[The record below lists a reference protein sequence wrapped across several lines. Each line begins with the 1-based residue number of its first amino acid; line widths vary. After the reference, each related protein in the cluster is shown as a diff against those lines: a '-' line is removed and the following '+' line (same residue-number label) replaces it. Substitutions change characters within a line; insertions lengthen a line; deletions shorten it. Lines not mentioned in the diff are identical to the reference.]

1 VLTALPAW
9 IFAARQVHE
18 LFSNEQDI
26 RKLLPRPCR
35 EERHIH
41 EEEERMRLFTRVTRT
56 TGLLALAAAGATIAA
71 GSASAASDV
80 VGHLYVNDNTAGTNT
95 IAAFD
100 RHADGS
106 LTPLHGSPF
115 AAGGAGTGT
124 GIGSQG
130 ALQVTSDGNFLL
142 AVDAGSNQISVLRIN
157 SDGELSPVGGGP
169 VASGGTK
176 PVSIAV
182 HGSLVYVA
190 NAGDG
195 GSNYTGFT
203 LNPGGHLRPLA
214 GSTVSLPDGS
224 SPGDVLFNGDGTR
237 LVGTRVGT
245 SLIDS
250 FTVGGDGQLT
260 AAAGSPFAAQGL
272 GPFGSEFRPTDPSQ
286 LFVSNAHNVGAGTG
300 TISAFSDG
308 SDGTLTSIGSS
319 PFPDSQT
326 APCWVEISHD
336 GQVLFTV
343 NTASNSIS
351 RYAIAA
357 DGSLSLLGSTSLGS
371 TGLGAEDARLGPN
384 GQTLWVVDTGAR
396 AISAFAVDGGNLTE
410 LPSSPTALPAGS
422 APFGIVVT

>member
-1 VLTALPAW
+1 MQVRTR
-9 IFAARQVHE
+9 IAAAI
-18 LFSNEQDI
+18 S
-26 RKLLPRPCR
+26 
-35 EERHIH
+35 
-41 EEEERMRLFTRVTRT
+41 
-56 TGLLALAAAGATIAA
+56 LLALGAVTVVVAAA
-71 GSASAASDV
+71 SASAASTV
-80 VGHLYVNDNTAGTNT
+80 VGHLYVNDYTAGTNT

-100 RHADGS
+100 RHEDGT

-130 ALQVTSDGNFLL
+130 ALQITSDGKYLL

-157 SDGELSPVGGGP
+157 SDGELNPIGGGP
-169 VASGGTK
+169 VSSGGVR

-195 GSNYTGFT
+195 GTNYTGFT

-214 GSTVSLPDGS
+214 GSTVALPPAS

-237 LVGTRVGT
+237 LIGAEVNT

-250 FTVGGDGQLT
+250 FVVGANGLLT
-260 AAAGSPFAAQGL
+260 AASGSPFAAQGP
-272 GPFGSEFRPTDPSQ
+272 GPFGSEFRPTDPTQ
-286 LFVSNAHNVGAGTG
+286 LFVSNAHGGTGNG

-308 SDGTLTSIGSS
+308 SDGALTSIGTS
-319 PFPDSQT
+319 PFPDFQT

-336 GQVLFTV
+336 GQFLFTV

-351 RYAIAA
+351 RYAIGG

-371 TGLGAEDARLGPN
+371 ASVGAEDARLGPN
-384 GQTLWVVDTGAR
+384 GGTLWVVDTGAR
-396 AISAFAVDGGNLTE
+396 AVSAFSVDGGNLTQ
-410 LPSSPTALPAGS
+410 LPSSPTPLPAGS

>member
-1 VLTALPAW
+1 MHWYRRITQA
-9 IFAARQVHE
+9 
-18 LFSNEQDI
+18 S
-26 RKLLPRPCR
+26 
-35 EERHIH
+35 
-41 EEEERMRLFTRVTRT
+41 
-56 TGLLALAAAGATIAA
+56 GLLALVAAVAAIAA
-71 GSASAASDV
+71 GGASAASDV
-80 VGHLYVNDNTAGTNT
+80 VGHLYVNDNTRGTNT

-100 RHADGS
+100 RHADGT

-115 AAGGAGTGT
+115 AAGGAGTGAVV
-124 GIGSQG
+124 GSQG
-130 ALQVTSDGNFLL
+130 ALQVTSDGKYLL

-169 VASGGTK
+169 VSSGGSK
-176 PVSIAV
+176 PVSVAV

-190 NAGDG
+190 NAADG

-203 LNPGGHLRPLA
+203 LNPGGHLQPLA
-214 GSTVSLPDGS
+214 GSTVPLPDGS
-224 SPGDVLFNGDGTR
+224 SPGDVLFSSDGTR

-250 FTVGGDGQLT
+250 FIVGLDGRLT
-260 AAAGSPFAAQGL
+260 AAAASPFAAQGL
-272 GPFGSEFRPTDPSQ
+272 GPFGSEFRPTDPTQ
-286 LFVSNAHNVGAGTG
+286 LFVSNAHNVGPGTG
-300 TISAFSDG
+300 TISAFSDA

-319 PFPDSQT
+319 PYADLET

-343 NTASNSIS
+343 NTASHNIS

-357 DGSLSLLGSTSLGS
+357 DGSLSLLGSTSLGAA
-371 TGLGAEDARLGPN
+371 GAGAEDARLGPN
-384 GQTLWVVDTGAR
+384 GKTLWVVDSGAR
-396 AISAFAVDGGNLTE
+396 AVSAFAVDGGNLTE